1 METEHDVRNLAGEC
15 DGAKSKKVEE
25 RSKSELRANLVT
37 ATNPSQRKENCSVMI
52 QYSPS
57 SMSLDG

>member
-37 ATNPSQRKENCSVMI
+37 ATNPSQRKEKTAVS
-52 QYSPS
+52 
-57 SMSLDG
+57 

>member
-15 DGAKSKKVEE
+15 DGAKSKKVE
-25 RSKSELRANLVT
+25 RSKSELRANVVS